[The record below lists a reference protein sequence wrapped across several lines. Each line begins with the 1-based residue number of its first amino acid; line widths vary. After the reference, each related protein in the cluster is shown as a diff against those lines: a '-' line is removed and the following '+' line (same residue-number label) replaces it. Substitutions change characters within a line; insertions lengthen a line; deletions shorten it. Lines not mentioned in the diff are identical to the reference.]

1 MSGSLIRAFSNSG
14 GGADGLYLL
23 GAGGG
28 QGANS
33 GGAGGA
39 GGGGV
44 VLICASISGNDGAYN
59 GVIDASG
66 GYGLPGAAD
75 GTGAGGGG
83 GGGAVILSSQAKVKS
98 WPAVHAAGGP
108 GALASVPQALATG
121 GSCTARPKIA
131 LGVASG
137 TLSSCTVAQPGAG
150 CGAGTGV
157 VWNIVGGGGTGG
169 TITATWSGG
178 ALQSC
183 QAQGG
188 AGYTA
193 ATYAT
198 AGAGGDGGNGWNAK
212 FQGW

>member
-1 MSGSLIRAFSNSG
+1 
-14 GGADGLYLL
+14 
-23 GAGGG
+23 
-28 QGANS
+28 
-33 GGAGGA
+33 
-39 GGGGV
+39 V

-59 GVIDASG
+59 GVIDTSG
-66 GYGLPGAAD
+66 GYGNPAAAD
-75 GTGAGGGG
+75 ATGAGGGG

-121 GSCTARPKIA
+121 GSCTSRPKIA

-137 TLSSCTVAQPGAG
+137 ALSSCTVAQAGAG

-157 VWNIVGGGGTGG
+157 VWNIVGGGGAGG

-198 AGAGGDGGNGWNAK
+198 TGAGGDGGNGWSAK

>member
-1 MSGSLIRAFSNSG
+1 MPASLIRAFSNSG

-44 VLICASISGNDGAYN
+44 VLICASISGNDGAYD

-66 GYGLPGAAD
+66 GYGLPAAAD
-75 GTGAGGGG
+75 ATGSGGGG

-121 GSCTARPKIA
+121 GSCTSRPKIA

-137 TLSSCTVAQPGAG
+137 ALSSCTVAQAGAG
-150 CGAGTGV
+150 CGAGADV
-157 VWNIVGGGGTGG
+157 VWNIVGGGTGG
-169 TITATWSGG
+169 TITAIWSAG

-188 AGYTA
+188 TGYKA

-198 AGAGGDGGNGWNAK
+198 AGAGGDGGNGWSAK